1 MEWGILIWIILINE
15 ITVVFVYVVAVTNY
29 TPRMC
34 ASNDHIY
41 TMKLYNVG
49 IIRISLV
56 FALPTVQMVTSLEH

>member
-1 MEWGILIWIILINE
+1 MEWGISIWIILINE
-15 ITVVFVYVVAVTNY
+15 ITVVFVYVANY

-34 ASNDHIY
+34 ASNEHIY